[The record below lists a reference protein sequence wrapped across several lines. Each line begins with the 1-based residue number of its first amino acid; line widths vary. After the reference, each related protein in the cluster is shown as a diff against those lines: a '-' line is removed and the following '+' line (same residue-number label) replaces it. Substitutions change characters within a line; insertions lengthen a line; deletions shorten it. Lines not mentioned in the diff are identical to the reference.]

1 MTKRVCVFVDGENFR
16 HAIEDLLRGDFN
28 GDEYLPKKALWAEF
42 FDHLVERAST
52 NSGNRFRTYWYVIK
66 HLDFFP
72 YRFPKADE
80 KDSSGNFVLK
90 KLLRKHEIFN
100 IILDGL
106 DEYTLIPKMRHIV
119 DYLRKEQDKM
129 RKRFDGWTVMQ
140 NGIAG
145 AHKSVEFRR
154 AGAIRYNLYE
164 NTLGNEKA
172 VDVKL
177 ATDLIL
183 LRDIYDMAVIVSGDQ
198 DYVPA
203 VEAVK
208 DFGKEVVN
216 VSFLTRKGDLLPG
229 GAWRLN
235 QVTDWSLQVQHSDLK
250 KYMVP

>member
-1 MTKRVCVFVDGENFR
+1 
-16 HAIEDLLRGDFN
+16 
-28 GDEYLPKKALWAEF
+28 
-42 FDHLVERAST
+42 
-52 NSGNRFRTYWYVIK
+52 
-66 HLDFFP
+66 
-72 YRFPKADE
+72 
-80 KDSSGNFVLK
+80 
-90 KLLRKHEIFN
+90 
-100 IILDGL
+100 
-106 DEYTLIPKMRHIV
+106 
-119 DYLRKEQDKM
+119 M